1 MDFSGPCDVMLQMRV
16 FYFSAF
22 WELFPALFIMK
33 SVGSSL
39 KSGGSNCLLMLM
51 ANQLRKCIYINSTII
66 INKATPY
73 AVSQSHAKVLSQ
85 KNGKR
90 NSLSQFRAIKRRNG
104 KICETHVLLLRL
116 IFFICVYIFQFVRY
130 MLCLAS
136 NSPRVAFCPILFT
149 IQWIIFGYIPQKFI
163 LNRASTEGSEDHNQ
177 PGMHQERTTYY
188 QYGWMYSIEIALAQ
202 LYAWWLEPFMEI
214 LIDFPCEVSGI

>member
-116 IFFICVYIFQFVRY
+116 IFFICVYIPICEIHALFGLKFSTSCI
-130 MLCLAS
+130 LS
-136 NSPRVAFCPILFT
+136 NLVYDIVDN
-149 IQWIIFGYIPQKFI
+149 IWIYP
-163 LNRASTEGSEDHNQ
+163 TEVHLESS
-177 PGMHQERTTYY
+177 
-188 QYGWMYSIEIALAQ
+188 QYRRIRR
-202 LYAWWLEPFMEI
+202 P
-214 LIDFPCEVSGI
+214 